1 MKKRYFPHIVL
12 CIHGR
17 IFCLISVLTLSV
29 FWYQVFFNNDEFEVV
44 GTAITAILSILTIF
58 VFRFL
63 WEQIW
68 GEIVIGDDYIKFC
81 GLFLPTVKLECDKIN
96 YIEIRSFSKGNVFY
110 SDSLQT
116 VDGYKFVLLS
126 YNPLPNKR
134 IDKIHSSKRN
144 KIIKF
149 AVSYK
154 FCNGIAEKITD
165 HRTKAISYQLYL
177 YRKAK
182 KNL

>member
-29 FWYQVFFNNDEFEVV
+29 FWYQVFFNFDEFGVV

-68 GEIVIGDDYIKFC
+68 GEIGTSLWSMPFIKT
-81 GLFLPTVKLECDKIN
+81 GVVRTVAGVSNSI
-96 YIEIRSFSKGNVFY
+96 FS
-110 SDSLQT
+110 
-116 VDGYKFVLLS
+116 
-126 YNPLPNKR
+126 
-134 IDKIHSSKRN
+134 
-144 KIIKF
+144 
-149 AVSYK
+149 
-154 FCNGIAEKITD
+154 
-165 HRTKAISYQLYL
+165 
-177 YRKAK
+177 
-182 KNL
+182 